1 MSRIRF
7 HFSLRSLFLIT
18 TIVGLTV
25 ALWVQSRTNRS
36 LREEV
41 APLRAKN
48 RDLQNQLGQFPE
60 VDPEQVQV
68 MLVDSSLGWRRLR
81 IHLPESRKYVLR
93 TASGHIPV
101 RELPSLEWFEN
112 AEINCGKGAN
122 RIDSGE
128 FSLDIRVRKRNGEWI
143 LEATRLDES
152 HDRYGRGLSRR
163 HAEWLDDQRTWDVRS
178 VGRNAE
184 VIAPGE
190 PIVLFSL
197 YRGVLKEFE
206 RAYSKG
212 PAHGIADGMIL
223 WIEEG
228 EL

>member
-1 MSRIRF
+1 MARMQF

-18 TIVGLTV
+18 TIIGLTV

-41 APLRAKN
+41 APLREKN

-68 MLVDSSLGWRRLR
+68 MRVDSSTGWWRLR
-81 IHLPESRKYVLR
+81 IHLPQSRKYRLHH
-93 TASGHIPV
+93 ASGHMPV
-101 RELPSLEWFEN
+101 RKVPTPEWFEN
-112 AEINCGKGAN
+112 GEITCGKGSTGV
-122 RIDSGE
+122 DSGE
-128 FSLDIRVRKRNGEWI
+128 FSLDIRVRKCDGEWV
-143 LEATRLDES
+143 LEATRLAES
-152 HDRYGRGLSRR
+152 HARSVAGLSR
-163 HAEWLDDQRTWDVRS
+163 HAEWLDDQRMWDANS
-178 VGRNAE
+178 IGRNAK
-184 VIAPGE
+184 VIEPGQ

-197 YRGVLKEFE
+197 YRGVFE
-206 RAYSKG
+206 ESDGGYSCSSAQG
-212 PAHGIADGMIL
+212 LADGVIL